1 MTSTRKWK
9 IEFGGRSKQELLLL
23 LSEKKICMN
32 AYATQLFMDQEFLT
46 SSSSRIAEV
55 VEKSV
60 IELGFETGA
69 LYRDIIIAAERLGL
83 KMCPLELAPQ
93 FRVQYL
99 NQQEGPYLTIA
110 SVKTKDD
117 DSYPN
122 GFYLS
127 NYGGFYWLRG
137 YRSTSDWLWEPDQ
150 KFAFVE
156 SYA

>member
-1 MTSTRKWK
+1 MTVNRKWN
-9 IEFGGRSKQELLLL
+9 IEFGGKTKRELLLL
-23 LSEKKICMN
+23 LSEKKIGMN
-32 AYATQLFMDQEFLT
+32 AYATQLFMDQEFVT
-46 SSSSRIAEV
+46 SSSSKIAEV

-60 IELGFETGA
+60 IELGFEAGA
-69 LYRDIIIAAERLGL
+69 LYQDIIIAAERLGL
-83 KMCPLELAPQ
+83 TMCPLELAPQ

-99 NQQEGPYLTIA
+99 NQQEGPYLTVA

-117 DSYPN
+117 ESYPN

-127 NYGGFYWLRG
+127 NYSGFFWLRG
-137 YRSTSDWLWEPDQ
+137 YRSTSDWLWQPDQ